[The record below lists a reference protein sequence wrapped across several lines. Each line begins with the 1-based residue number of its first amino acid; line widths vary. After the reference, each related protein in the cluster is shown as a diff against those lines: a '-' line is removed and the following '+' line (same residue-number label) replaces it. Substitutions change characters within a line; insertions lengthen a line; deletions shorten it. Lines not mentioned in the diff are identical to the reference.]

1 MVAKNATKVV
11 EQLATITTPGAS
23 RVIYFKKEM
32 TKMSYCNRVLRL
44 EARSDVFG
52 IRFWM
57 HQIMRQVK
65 KGLAW
70 LRWQL
75 WRHGVSVPFSLA
87 DATDAE
93 LLKNPE
99 QHWDV
104 SGLASPAEVID
115 HQILPWLDDTVLRA
129 PNPMGIDFA
138 AIILWVW
145 VGDDDEPSA
154 NHRRLV
160 DKYGWRK
167 EGREQLRE
175 WLLQTLPS
183 LGAPPA
189 EIGAEVF
196 NPGRLVAFCNR
207 PRE

>member
-70 LRWQL
+70 LRW
-75 WRHGVSVPFSLA
+75 
-87 DATDAE
+87 
-93 LLKNPE
+93 
-99 QHWDV
+99 
-104 SGLASPAEVID
+104 
-115 HQILPWLDDTVLRA
+115 
-129 PNPMGIDFA
+129 
-138 AIILWVW
+138 
-145 VGDDDEPSA
+145 
-154 NHRRLV
+154 
-160 DKYGWRK
+160 
-167 EGREQLRE
+167 
-175 WLLQTLPS
+175 
-183 LGAPPA
+183 
-189 EIGAEVF
+189 
-196 NPGRLVAFCNR
+196 
-207 PRE
+207 